1 MHKLKVVKEVK
12 QVKKDLVE
20 QEEMVV
26 LEETVINIIQ
36 HQKMENLEYAIIAV
50 AYKAQRVRLVNLE
63 LLEDKEMME

>member
-1 MHKLKVVKEVK
+1 VHKLKVVKEVK